1 MSRTVYKDVEVEI
14 DLDDFDDD
22 DIRQE
27 YNDRNLAG
35 AAENWDEKVEL
46 EKAYMYHHNGQRE
59 LTYDIL
65 WRMCLI
71 RLNKVV

>member
-46 EKAYMYHHNGQRE
+46 EKAYMYHHNGNKE
-59 LTYDIL
+59 LAYDIL

>member
-59 LTYDIL
+59 LAYDIL

>member
-14 DLDDFDDD
+14 DLEDFDDE
-22 DIRQE
+22 DIRTE
-27 YNDRNLAG
+27 YNDRNLGG
-35 AAENWDEKVEL
+35 AAENWDERTEL

-59 LTYDIL
+59 LAYDIL
-65 WRMCLI
+65 WQMCLV